1 MKNVDEVD
9 GIALVLVR
17 LVRPSKGIA
26 SCLVIFHRGS
36 VLHLETISKTEAR
49 STWEDPLEKED
60 FQQLK
65 KFKELDEFK
74 EFGLE
79 KLGSVLGRDLSLIVQ
94 RSTRLNHG
102 TVIFTIPQDKEV
114 FSHKGDENHDG
125 YCWLCGVTT
134 RKLEKSVCAGCL
146 KARYCSL
153 QCQGADWDRH
163 RDYCMKTKQKRQEKA
178 MCKVREIRNIVI
190 DWSKE
195 VD

>member
-9 GIALVLVR
+9 GIALVILR
-17 LVRPSKGIA
+17 FVRPSLGIA

-36 VLHLETISKTEAR
+36 VLHLETTSKTEVM
-49 STWEDPLEKED
+49 STWEDPLKKED
-60 FQQLK
+60 FNQLK
-65 KFKELDEFK
+65 KCSTNRDEITK
-74 EFGLE
+74 FGL
-79 KLGSVLGRDLSLIVQ
+79 KRLGFVLGRDLPLQKTFS
-94 RSTRLNHG
+94 LNHC
-102 TVIFTIPQDKEV
+102 TFSLVIPQDKEV

-163 RDYCMKTKQKRQEKA
+163 RDFCMKKKQKRQEKA
-178 MCKVREIRNIVI
+178 MGKVGEKVSITI